1 MYPRHDWRPLPA
13 ARGEVRLSP
22 DMPALRTG
30 SGDFLR
36 LHDLPGSGRVPTYR
50 YLLRVRRAAL
60 EREERVRASRWP
72 QGRREVL
79 VLGRDRL
86 SRALAAE
93 LARSGAEV
101 RRDDGSDHGSGRT
114 PRADAVVDVCEA
126 PQRSEPDERLE
137 QLVSGGTVLLRGRRE
152 GSRMLIFPLAVDGSE
167 ATPDQVRRRRLA
179 ASPAAPELSSW
190 LSSSRRDPRPLARA
204 TVTLTVARCLSIL
217 EDWAAEDPAVAEHR
231 RLLRVIGDGLR
242 ERTHTVLGFDEPAPR
257 PQGPTR

>member
-1 MYPRHDWRPLPA
+1 MYPRHEWRPLPA

-36 LHDLPGSGRVPTYR
+36 LHDPPGSGRVPTYR

-60 EREERVRASRWP
+60 EREERARAARWP
-72 QGRREVL
+72 EGRRSIL

-86 SRALAAE
+86 SRALVAE

-101 RRDDGSDHGSGRT
+101 RRDDRSGQG
-114 PRADAVVDVCEA
+114 PCADAVVDVREA
-126 PQRSEPDERLE
+126 PQRPQPDEPPG

-152 GSRMLIFPLAVDGSE
+152 GGRMLIFPLTVDGSE
-167 ATPDQVRRRRLA
+167 ATPDQVSRRRLA

-190 LSSSRRDPRPLARA
+190 LSSGRRDPRPLSRA
-204 TVTLTVARCLSIL
+204 TRTLTVARCLSIL
-217 EDWAAEDPAVAEHR
+217 EDWATDAPAVSEHR

-257 PQGPTR
+257 PQGPGR

>member
-22 DMPALRTG
+22 DMPALRTS
-30 SGDFLR
+30 SGGFLR
-36 LHDLPGSGRVPTYR
+36 LHDLPGPGRVSTYR

-60 EREERVRASRWP
+60 EREKRVRASRWP
-72 QGRREVL
+72 EGRRSVL
-79 VLGRDRL
+79 VVGRDRL

-93 LARSGAEV
+93 LARSGADV
-101 RRDDGSDHGSGRT
+101 RRDAGSGQT
-114 PRADAVVDVCEA
+114 PRADAVVDVREA
-126 PQRSEPDERLE
+126 PQRSEPDERPG
-137 QLVSGGTVLLRGRRE
+137 QLISGGTVLLHGRRE
-152 GSRMLIFPLAVDGSE
+152 GSRMLIFPLLVDGSE
-167 ATPDQVRRRRLA
+167 ATPDQVSRRRLA
-179 ASPAAPELSSW
+179 ASPAAAELSSW

-204 TVTLTVARCLSIL
+204 TLTLTVARCLSIL